1 MVDTERRLI
10 MTGSILNDV
19 KLQLGID
26 TEDTDFDN
34 QILDAIN
41 TVIVI
46 LRQLGV
52 GPDSFMVSNSEATWS
67 DYLGEDFPAFIDVVS
82 YMYAKV
88 RMIFDPPLSSAV
100 NAALNQ
106 HISEL
111 EFRLNMQY
119 EYNRFKTLTG
129 KTGEENHYV

>member
-1 MVDTERRLI
+1 MADTERRLI
-10 MTGSILNDV
+10 MAGSILDDV

-26 TEDTDFDN
+26 AEDTDFDN

-52 GPDSFMVSNSEATWS
+52 GPDSFMVNGSETTWS
-67 DYLGEDFPAFIDVVS
+67 DYLGEDFPAFADVVS

-100 NAALNQ
+100 NVALNQ

>member
-26 TEDTDFDN
+26 ADDTNFDN
-34 QILDAIN
+34 QVLDAIN

-52 GPDSFMVSNSEATWS
+52 GPDSFIVTNSEATWS
-67 DYLGEDFPAFIDVVS
+67 DYLGEDYPAFIDVIS

-100 NAALNQ
+100 NAALVQ

-119 EYNRFKTLTG
+119 EYNRFKALTG